1 MSEFHNLMD
10 NNLFQ
15 GRIFF
20 NKSLENLTWLKVGGK
35 ASCLYIPKNRED
47 LAVFLKQ
54 IDSKAR
60 INVFGRLS
68 NVLIRDGGISGV
80 TILIPPSFS
89 EIEIHKNNKITIG
102 SGLLDKNV
110 SKFAFDNDLGG
121 FEFLSGIPGSIGG
134 AIAMNA
140 GCYGSE
146 IKDIV
151 EEVLILERDGE
162 LKSYNNE
169 EMHFSYR
176 NSAVETDQII
186 IEATFQGKHEN
197 KSSIKEKIDAVISS
211 KEESQPSKV
220 ATGGSTFKNPKEI
233 KAWELINSSGLSGY
247 KIGGAMIS
255 PIHNNFF
262 VNTGNASAKDFEKLG
277 EFVIH
282 EVEKYHGIR
291 LEWEIHLIGD
301 SIDEI

>member
-1 MSEFHNLMD
+1 
-10 NNLFQ
+10 
-15 GRIFF
+15 
-20 NKSLENLTWLKVGGK
+20 
-35 ASCLYIPKNRED
+35 
-47 LAVFLKQ
+47 
-54 IDSKAR
+54 
-60 INVFGRLS
+60 
-68 NVLIRDGGISGV
+68 
-80 TILIPPSFS
+80 
-89 EIEIHKNNKITIG
+89 
-102 SGLLDKNV
+102 
-110 SKFAFDNDLGG
+110 
-121 FEFLSGIPGSIGG
+121 
-134 AIAMNA
+134 MNA

-151 EEVLILERDGE
+151 EEVLILERDGKF
-162 LKSYNNE
+162 KSYNNE

-176 NSAVETDQII
+176 NSVVETDQII

-197 KSSIKEKIDAVISS
+197 KPSIKEKIDAVISS
-211 KEESQPSKV
+211 KKESQPSKV
-220 ATGGSTFKNPKEI
+220 STGGSTFKNPKEV

-262 VNTGNASAKDFEKLG
+262 VNTGNASAKDCEKLG

-291 LEWEIHLIGD
+291 LEWEIQLIGD

>member
-1 MSEFHNLMD
+1 
-10 NNLFQ
+10 
-15 GRIFF
+15 
-20 NKSLENLTWLKVGGK
+20 
-35 ASCLYIPKNRED
+35 
-47 LAVFLKQ
+47 
-54 IDSKAR
+54 
-60 INVFGRLS
+60 
-68 NVLIRDGGISGV
+68 
-80 TILIPPSFS
+80 
-89 EIEIHKNNKITIG
+89 
-102 SGLLDKNV
+102 
-110 SKFAFDNDLGG
+110 
-121 FEFLSGIPGSIGG
+121 
-134 AIAMNA
+134 MNA

-176 NSAVETDQII
+176 NSVVETDQII

-211 KEESQPSKV
+211 KEETQPSKV
-220 ATGGSTFKNPKEI
+220 ATGGSTFKNPKEV
-233 KAWELINSSGLSGY
+233 KAWKLINSSGLSGY

-262 VNTGNASAKDFEKLG
+262 INTGNASAKDFEKLG